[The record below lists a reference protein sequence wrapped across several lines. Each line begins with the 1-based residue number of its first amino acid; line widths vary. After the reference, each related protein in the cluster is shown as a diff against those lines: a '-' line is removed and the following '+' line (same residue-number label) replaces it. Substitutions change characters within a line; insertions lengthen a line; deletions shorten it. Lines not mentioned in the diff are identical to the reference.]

1 MLLAYYVAN
10 PSASHGSVV
19 QTLGISSSGLKKLRR
34 GLLDKHVLV
43 EIGGAYTIRLPGL
56 VLVRDSHGG
65 HFVCESEA
73 VKSGYKIAHPAPKLA
88 PAKDV
93 YRHWESSLK
102 QMCRQPDTTPSYLL
116 SATTN
121 AIKRIE
127 AESPEGAER
136 EAALLKMK
144 KAENVFFA
152 RAVLDEI
159 VKKCEAKALEWVGN
173 ATPEQL
179 VTFRQKVEGKILAG
193 MPEPKLLGM
202 VTKVI
207 SQ

>member
-1 MLLAYYVAN
+1 
-10 PSASHGSVV
+10 
-19 QTLGISSSGLKKLRR
+19 
-34 GLLDKHVLV
+34 
-43 EIGGAYTIRLPGL
+43 
-56 VLVRDSHGG
+56 
-65 HFVCESEA
+65 
-73 VKSGYKIAHPAPKLA
+73 
-88 PAKDV
+88 
-93 YRHWESSLK
+93 
-102 QMCRQPDTTPSYLL
+102 MCRQPETTPSYLL

-127 AESPEGAER
+127 AESPEGPER
-136 EAALLKMK
+136 EAVLSVMK

-152 RAVLDEI
+152 RAALNEI

-179 VTFRQKVEGKILAG
+179 VAFREKVEGRMLAG

-202 VTKVI
+202 VTKTI